1 MNKQIVTT
9 KTATRTRPDNIQAVP
24 VISRG
29 KDSYAAYLKT
39 NKCLSENDKQAIL
52 NKRFIDAVIYKSL
65 TISGLNR
72 VEVFKANDD
81 LEIGITNING
91 GRLPKG
97 EPFTATGMVL
107 LSSIAAG
114 EEWDDIRKSRFGIIH
129 EHIRNGHF
137 SLKIGGDQIVAER
150 INNEVF
156 VTHSAETKLVLN
168 DGTLIDPLAVGSGTA
183 VVSAAQAVFQNADR
197 AMGFYQFDNPFT
209 IPTDTFIDLV
219 VEWGSAAP
227 ANAALKVMLV
237 GGKMR

>member
-1 MNKQIVTT
+1 MEIQTVKKPVL
-9 KTATRTRPDNIQAVP
+9 KTRPEIVQAVP
-24 VISRG
+24 VVSRG
-29 KDSYAAYLKT
+29 KDSFAAYLKT
-39 NKCLSENDKQAIL
+39 NHCLSENDKQAIQ

-97 EPFTATGMVL
+97 EPFTVTGMVM
-107 LSSIAAG
+107 LSSIAG
-114 EEWDDIRKSRFGIIH
+114 GVEWDDIKKSKFGIIH

-156 VTHSAETKLVLN
+156 VTHSAETKLVVN
-168 DGTLIDPLAVGSGTA
+168 DGTLIDPLAVGAGTA
-183 VVSAAQAVFQNADR
+183 VVAAAQAVFQNTDR

-219 VEWGSAAP
+219 VEWGAAAP
-227 ANAALKVMLV
+227 VNAALKVMMV